1 MSESETALLRKELV
15 KVTAE
20 YRDLQNN
27 MARLKAAFAERET
40 RLEAE
45 NERRRLKIAELNREG
60 HASGACSL
68 TTTAGCSRCF
78 SGSAEASVAGA
89 SLPRLRRQTWP

>member
-15 KVTAE
+15 KATAE

-27 MARLKAAFAERET
+27 MARLKAAFAKRET

-45 NERRRLKIAELNREG
+45 NERRRLKIAELNR
-60 HASGACSL
+60 
-68 TTTAGCSRCF
+68 
-78 SGSAEASVAGA
+78 
-89 SLPRLRRQTWP
+89 